1 MSTKQRIQEQRR
13 RGFTLVELLVVIAII
28 GVLIALL
35 LPAVQAARESARRS
49 SCQNNLK
56 QLALALQMYHDTNKV
71 FPHGALSGEGS
82 HWSWYSMPYIEN
94 ENLQDITLEFNN
106 WAYTGPYT
114 MAEIDTDAWRNV
126 IAAETYVSTF
136 QCPSAG
142 IPQNGQYDRSA
153 DDWHVMRRQPGSYIG
168 NASGLLVSQ
177 NQTSEPENYLMGH
190 LDGVLFGRSEIAIK
204 DITDGTSNTML
215 VGEALHDVDAIEQF
229 GAVKRE
235 HERGDRKDHWYF
247 GGDDAD
253 CQRSWGRGLDGSECM
268 GSTGVPINYQN
279 QVVTLDVCQRPQ
291 SPDCQKVQLSF
302 SSAHPGGMQL
312 THCDG
317 SVVFQSEDVDTVVWS
332 ELGTRASQTLQS
344 EYGGG
349 GR

>member
-1 MSTKQRIQEQRR
+1 MCRPSRTLRE
-13 RGFTLVELLVVIAII
+13 GFTLVELLVVIAII
-28 GVLIALL
+28 GILIALL
-35 LPAVQAARESARRS
+35 LPAVQAAREAARRS

-56 QLALALQMYHDTNKV
+56 QLALGLQMYHDVNKV

-82 HWSWYSMPYIEN
+82 HWSWYIMPHLEN
-94 ENLQDITLEFNN
+94 EALQNITLEFNN

-114 MAEIDTDAWRNV
+114 LAQIDNDTWRNV
-126 IAAETYVSTF
+126 IAAETYVGIF

-142 IPQNGQYDRSA
+142 LPQHQYDRSA
-153 DDWHVMRRQPGSYIG
+153 DDWHVMRRVPGSYLG

-204 DITDGTSNTML
+204 DITDGMSNTML
-215 VGEALHDVDAIEQF
+215 LGEGLHDTDTLEEL
-229 GAVKRE
+229 GSRRRE

-268 GSTGVPINYQN
+268 GSTGVPMNYQN
-279 QVVTLDVCQRPQ
+279 QVVTRQVCQSPTA
-291 SPDCQKVQLSF
+291 PDCQRAQLSF
-302 SSAHPGGMQL
+302 SSAHPGGMQMARG
-312 THCDG
+312 DG
-317 SVVFQSEDVDTVVWS
+317 SVDYAAEDIDPLLWS
-332 ELGTRASQTLQS
+332 DLGTRAGQTFAS

-349 GR
+349 GGGGR